1 MLSKDIIK
9 GNMSLIILSSL
20 IDSEKYGYEIT
31 KKVFA
36 LTDGSVQLKEGSLYP
51 ALHKL
56 EKQELI
62 EGYWVKQDYG
72 KPDRKYYRITDKGL
86 KAVEEEKDKW
96 KSFIGVM
103 GRIIYGEENT

>member
-1 MLSKDIIK
+1 M
-9 GNMSLIILSSL
+9 NLIILSSL

-31 KKVFA
+31 KKIHS
-36 LTDGSVQLKEGSLYP
+36 LTDGNIQLKEGSLYP

-56 EKQELI
+56 EKLEMI
-62 EGYWVKQDYG
+62 EGYWVKQDLG
-72 KPDRKYYRITDKGL
+72 KPDRKYYRLTDKGL
-86 KAVEEEKDKW
+86 KAVEAEKDKW